1 MVILYTVWDNI
12 YNMIISINMLVI
24 TNRNAVDQE
33 N

>member
-1 MVILYTVWDNI
+1 MVILYTVWDI